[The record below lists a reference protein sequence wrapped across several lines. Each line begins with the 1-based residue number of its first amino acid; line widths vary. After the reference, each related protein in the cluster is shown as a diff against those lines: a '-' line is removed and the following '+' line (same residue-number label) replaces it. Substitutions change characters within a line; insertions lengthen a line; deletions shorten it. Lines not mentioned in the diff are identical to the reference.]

1 MAYNRIYLKCR
12 VCGETFMLAKSYG
25 NGFYREDYKKGNG
38 VKLLEDFNEFLNQ
51 HTFCRCEG
59 DEGDY
64 ILEYEME
71 PRRRLFGEETV

>member
-25 NGFYREDYKKGNG
+25 NGFFRPDYKGGRG
-38 VKLLEDFNEFLNQ
+38 VVLLSEFNEFLDQ
-51 HTFCRCEG
+51 HTFCRGEG

-64 ILEYEME
+64 ILEYEQE
-71 PRRRLFGEETV
+71 PREVET

>member
-12 VCGETFMLAKSYG
+12 VCGATFMLAKSYG
-25 NGFYREDYKKGNG
+25 NGFYREDYKGGRG
-38 VKLLEDFNEFLNQ
+38 VALLAEFNEFLNQ
-51 HTFCRCEG
+51 HTFCRYEG

-71 PRRRLFGEETV
+71 PRRLFGEETV